1 MLLLILCSGFKKEM
15 SCKSSVF
22 YLLFLFY
29 FGFKKVTIRNKMSID
44 VVDLMT
50 VINVHCNFFLNKYD
64 KHSIVK
70 GVYMS

>member
-29 FGFKKVTIRNKMSID
+29 FGFKKVTIRNNMSID
-44 VVDLMT
+44 VVD
-50 VINVHCNFFLNKYD
+50 
-64 KHSIVK
+64 
-70 GVYMS
+70 